1 MTIDNLKC
9 SVAVFCGG
17 ASPTLAIHDG
27 KIKFQTLLILKL
39 QTSPM
44 LKFQTSLIL
53 KFQTSPILKFQ
64 TSLILKFQT
73 SPILLMATVPFC
85 DCRYVTVGSLTRN

>member
-9 SVAVFCGG
+9 GVAVFYGG
-17 ASPTLAIHDG
+17 ASPTLPIHDG
-27 KIKFQTLLILKL
+27 KIKFQTLLILKF

-44 LKFQTSLIL
+44 
-53 KFQTSPILKFQ
+53 
-64 TSLILKFQT
+64 LKFQT

-85 DCRYVTVGSLTRN
+85 DCRYVTVGSVTRN